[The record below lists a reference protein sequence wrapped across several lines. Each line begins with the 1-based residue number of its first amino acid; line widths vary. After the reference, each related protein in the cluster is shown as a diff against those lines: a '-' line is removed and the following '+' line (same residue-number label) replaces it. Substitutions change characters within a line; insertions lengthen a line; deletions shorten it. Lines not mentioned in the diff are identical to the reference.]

1 MQYDKIIS
9 NDTARFSAK
18 KLKQYCEQSG
28 CAYCIFRDH
37 QADACMLAQAPRNY
51 PEEVEKGGKHY
62 A

>member
-1 MQYDKIIS
+1 MQYDRLIS
-9 NDTARFSAK
+9 NEEARKAAK
-18 KLKQYCEQSG
+18 KLKQFCEQWG